1 MMFAKND
8 ALQDAWVHLSLADA
22 IAIVAP
28 VEDKKAATVAS
39 DCMV

>member
-22 IAIVAP
+22 SAIVAP
-28 VEDKKAATVAS
+28 VEDKRAATVAGH
-39 DCMV
+39 CIV